1 MCSSSFTCGRLE
13 ALQSCISCQTVTS
26 GLLPAGPTSKDIF
39 AKDPDR
45 LLTEIVVKDE
55 ATMTS
60 YHYRVQDT
68 PGLLLHCRCRWCSC
82 GALMGG
88 SRQMSHAC
96 IVAAITPGYWG
107 AKKLSCC
114 RL

>member
-1 MCSSSFTCGRLE
+1 MWALE
-13 ALQSCISCQTVTS
+13 ALQSCILCQTVTS

-68 PGLLLHCRCRWCSC
+68 PGPLLHCRCR
-82 GALMGG
+82 
-88 SRQMSHAC
+88 
-96 IVAAITPGYWG
+96 
-107 AKKLSCC
+107 
-114 RL
+114 